1 MVFPTQ
7 FLDTGLLDH
16 GDIIVVGSLAETS
29 EKGRDSGTSDSG
41 SERVKHGCK
50 LKVRHCVGIIG
61 VVPCQ
66 ILAPE
71 TLSQGVIRLIFGTD
85 G

>member
-29 EKGRDSGTSDSG
+29 EKG
-41 SERVKHGCK
+41 
-50 LKVRHCVGIIG
+50 
-61 VVPCQ
+61 
-66 ILAPE
+66 
-71 TLSQGVIRLIFGTD
+71 
-85 G
+85 